1 MKKAVTGGVALL
13 AGVLFSTPVMGER
26 VASAINSGGSS
37 CSSADYE
44 NYGSLGGSG
53 GISSAGSAAVV
64 ARHGFIGQL
73 TEASSLALNVAPPSV
88 NEGATSQLSGSATLD
103 DDTVTLLAGTDVIW
117 SVVSGPISSIDA
129 SGLATTDIVYANQLA
144 AARGFYLGASNS
156 VTLTVLDSDL
166 DNYGSYAD
174 DGINDA
180 WQVQYFGLP
189 PNPDAAPSADPD
201 GDGFVNLLEFQTGTV
216 PTNSASYPAP
226 PVIISG
232 PTITNALS
240 RVGNVCVVAVAETN
254 VFAVGAT
261 NGVLSYQWT
270 FGDGAVSDWSSSSN
284 GSHAYVTDCGPYSA
298 SVAVS
303 NNVATISSNFT
314 VAIACSMNIT
324 KMGAKLNFAKLNSD
338 SCSLTATLNLG
349 AGFNLTNKVLT
360 VDVGGA
366 QVPFT
371 LDPKGKGRGVS
382 PFGSCKM
389 AYNKKAGLWT
399 LTVKLAKGTWR
410 TPWGAHDLV
419 NGNVLKP
426 GVLVTMP
433 VVVVIGVDA
442 FADEHSMFYTA
453 KKNKSGSAK

>member
-1 MKKAVTGGVALL
+1 MNKVVTGGVVLL

-26 VASAINSGGSS
+26 VASASNAGGSS

-44 NYGSLGGSG
+44 NYGSLGGIG
-53 GISSAGSAAVV
+53 GISSTGSPVV
-64 ARHGFIGQL
+64 MAKHGYIGQL

-88 NEGATSQLSGSATLD
+88 NEGATSQLSGIATLD
-103 DDTVTLLAGTDVIW
+103 DDTVTLLAGTDVVW
-117 SVVSGPISSIDA
+117 SVVSGPISSINA
-129 SGLATTDIVYANQLA
+129 SGIATADIVYTNQLA
-144 AARGFYLGASNS
+144 AAGGFHLGASNS

-174 DGINDA
+174 DGINDG
-180 WQVQYFGLP
+180 WQVQYFDLP
-189 PNPDAAPSADPD
+189 PNPDAAPGADPD
-201 GDGFVNLLEFQTGTV
+201 SDGFANSLEFQVGTV
-216 PTNSASYPAP
+216 PTNSASYPAA
-226 PVIISG
+226 PVIIDG
-232 PTITNALS
+232 PTITNALL
-240 RVGNVCVVAVAETN
+240 RVGNVWVVAVDETN

-261 NGVLSYQWT
+261 NGVPSYQWT

-284 GSHAYVTDCGPYSA
+284 ASHAYVTNCGPYSA

-303 NNVATISSNFT
+303 NNAATISSNFT

-324 KMGAKLNFAKLNSD
+324 KMRAKLNFARLNSD

-349 AGFNLTNKVLT
+349 AGHNLTNKVVT

-382 PFGSCKM
+382 PLGSCKL
-389 AYNKKAGLWT
+389 AHNKKTGLWT

-419 NGNVLKP
+419 NGNVPKP
-426 GVLVTMP
+426 GVPVTMP
-433 VVVVIGVDA
+433 VVVVIGNDA

-453 KKNKSGSAK
+453 TQNKSGSAK